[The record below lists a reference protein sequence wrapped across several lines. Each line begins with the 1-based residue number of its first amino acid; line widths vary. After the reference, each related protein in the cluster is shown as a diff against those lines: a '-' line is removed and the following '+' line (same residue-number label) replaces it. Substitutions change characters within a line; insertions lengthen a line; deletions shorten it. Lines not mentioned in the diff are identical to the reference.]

1 MKEYFLL
8 LLRHKGAD
16 AAMPVLLGYALLSL
30 ANCRSGV
37 MYAGEPELIR
47 AFVAENFQL
56 VGAVLRQN
64 GTGDEAA
71 LHGVGGLVIALQGR
85 VRGEELGP
93 VGPVLAGWWPIL
105 FYSSFIDRPGN
116 ELFFLYFPARRE
128 ALCPLGIEAAYLAAV
143 SLYFLA
149 IRGIYELPLSF
160 LGVLAGEI
168 FFISGLVFFLIQ
180 LTRSTGIALG
190 MSVIYCVYLTKFDRL
205 EIFQFLSIFSET
217 AAWSEDVAGKLGG
230 ALCFGAAFH
239 IAGFAILKKRRVFF

>member
-1 MKEYFLL
+1 MKEYFML

-16 AAMPVLLGYALLSL
+16 AAMPVILGYALLSL
-30 ANCRSGV
+30 ANCRYGV

-56 VGAVLRQN
+56 VGA
-64 GTGDEAA
+64 
-71 LHGVGGLVIALQGR
+71 
-85 VRGEELGP
+85 
-93 VGPVLAGWWPIL
+93 VLAGWWPIL

-168 FFISGLVFFLIQ
+168 FFINGLVFFLIQ
-180 LTRSTGIALG
+180 LTRNTGIALG
-190 MSVIYCVYLTKFDRL
+190 ASVIYCVYLIKFDRL
-205 EIFQFLSIFSET
+205 EIFQFLSIFSGT
-217 AAWSEDVAGKLGG
+217 ASWSEDAAGKLGG
-230 ALCFGAAFH
+230 ALGFGAAFH